1 MNVSVSHILSLFSL
15 LLWNNVFPNVDAF
28 CSVASCSSTIS
39 DKPTTTIFDGSIP
52 TRLGSL
58 SDDSIES
65 ENEKEDIFKNMAMN
79 DIRKAR
85 LEKEL
90 SNAKRFATGEE
101 LASLR
106 EDLESLRQNLE
117 WARALND
124 ESRIKSLENAIRKGE
139 NRDPTFMYN
148 KAQKIIA
155 ETKRI
160 EDATEEE
167 KQIVIDKWSQLASD
181 AREFLPQ
188 LNMEGLWV
196 GK

>member
-1 MNVSVSHILSLFSL
+1 
-15 LLWNNVFPNVDAF
+15 
-28 CSVASCSSTIS
+28 
-39 DKPTTTIFDGSIP
+39 
-52 TRLGSL
+52 
-58 SDDSIES
+58 
-65 ENEKEDIFKNMAMN
+65 MAMN

-90 SNAKRFATGEE
+90 SNAKKFASGEE

-106 EDLESLRQNLE
+106 EDLDSLRQNLE

-139 NRDPTFMYN
+139 SRDPTFMYN

-160 EDATEEE
+160 KDATEEE
-167 KQIVIDKWSQLASD
+167 KQIVIDKWSQLADD

>member
-1 MNVSVSHILSLFSL
+1 
-15 LLWNNVFPNVDAF
+15 
-28 CSVASCSSTIS
+28 
-39 DKPTTTIFDGSIP
+39 
-52 TRLGSL
+52 
-58 SDDSIES
+58 
-65 ENEKEDIFKNMAMN
+65 MAMN

-160 EDATEEE
+160 QDATEEE